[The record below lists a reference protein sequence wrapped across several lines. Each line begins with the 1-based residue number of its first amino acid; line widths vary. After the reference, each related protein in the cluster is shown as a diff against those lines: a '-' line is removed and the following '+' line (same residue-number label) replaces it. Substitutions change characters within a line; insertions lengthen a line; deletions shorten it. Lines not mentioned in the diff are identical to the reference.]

1 MIVRGLAGLVSACL
15 LVTCAGSRK
24 MDTASYAAH
33 SVPDASSTTVG
44 TTTHGTT
51 ATTTRGPVRTTE
63 STLSTTTVAHKP
75 GTTTSTSIAAATT
88 SQVVTTTTLVGST
101 TVPSTTTLPATT
113 LPATTLPATTLP
125 ATGDSVTHRQYPMYD
140 RSGDVTQLQ
149 MILGLSSVDGIYGP
163 VTRAEHVAYLG
174 GPHAALAVFHPE
186 IDYPVPTSDTTLGDL
201 INRYFLPDDR
211 AWARQVA
218 FCESSAQTYDTES
231 AVVSSAL
238 AVGWFQHL
246 AKFWSE
252 RSEKAGVSGVSPFDT
267 EANVAVAAWLLYEG
281 GGERHWNPSR
291 TCWEEE

>member
-1 MIVRGLAGLVSACL
+1 
-15 LVTCAGSRK
+15 

-101 TVPSTTTLPATT
+101 TVPST
-113 LPATTLPATTLP
+113 TTLPATTLP

>member
-51 ATTTRGPVRTTE
+51 ATTTREPVRTTE

-101 TVPSTTTLPATT
+101 TVPST
-113 LPATTLPATTLP
+113 TTLPATTLP

>member
-1 MIVRGLAGLVSACL
+1 MIVRGLAALVSACL

-101 TVPSTTTLPATT
+101 TVPST
-113 LPATTLPATTLP
+113 TTLPATTLP